1 MSDQVSGS
9 FVTPVYRTSGATVAA
24 LSAGGATNGGV
35 GICLSG
41 GGSRAMGAGIGQ
53 LQALEM
59 LTTGSGESL
68 LSQIVAMSTVS
79 GGGWVGIPF
88 TYLPSSVSDAQFL
101 GSYTD
106 PAALTDAIIGASPAG
121 WIGGQVS
128 SSFSIAD
135 LAAKAVY
142 LRAKGVPS
150 SMLWQTLMGLH
161 FLRPYGLFPAS
172 AGDYQ
177 PNTLFSY
184 DTLVLDGQV
193 TGPNPSLADV
203 PAYLVVQVS
212 GQGRPYLLGVASMFV
227 TVPSD
232 NNVKA
237 LVPVQSTPVLTGI
250 LPTPQGGVD
259 GNGLAVGGG
268 AVGSFGF
275 NSVYES
281 IGDDGY
287 ASIQQSRQWSL
298 MDILGT
304 SSAAFA
310 ATLEGQ
316 IADWSRSPQRFA
328 AAMRVQKD
336 SAAASLAEAGYSAI
350 EVAGTLEAL
359 ATAAETGGMDAVK
372 GQLGGADVL
381 SGLIPKYDYWS
392 PGTPPSA
399 GGAALQDFADGGSLD
414 NTGVTSM
421 LFYPDV
427 SSIIAF
433 VNTENA
439 LKQDSSGNI
448 MVDSSIPALFGF
460 QAYSDKVS
468 PPYAPSSQAPAT
480 DLHRFS
486 QVFPSADFQPLL
498 DGLWQSIGSGESL
511 APIFAQQL
519 VTVENDWFG
528 IPAGRAVT
536 VLWVYLG
543 MSETWYKLLTSDL
556 VKLKVDVELATQDFP
571 HYGTLRTERS
581 AVQMNLLS
589 NLTAWTVLQNSA
601 VFTALFDPT

>member
-1 MSDQVSGS
+1 MADQASGG
-9 FVTPVYRTSGATVAA
+9 FVTPVYRTSGAAAAA
-24 LSAGGATNGGV
+24 LSGSGGSGGV

-41 GGSRAMGAGIGQ
+41 GGSRAMGAGMGQ

-59 LTTGSGESL
+59 LTTSAGDSL
-68 LSQIVAMSTVS
+68 LSQMVAMSTVS

-88 TYLPSSVSDAQFL
+88 TYLPSGFSDAQFL
-101 GSYTD
+101 GSYTE
-106 PAALTDAIIGASPAG
+106 PSALTDTIVDASPAG

-128 SSFSIAD
+128 SGFSIAD

-142 LRAKGVPS
+142 LSTKDVPS

-161 FLRPYGLFPAS
+161 FLQPYGLFPAS
-172 AGDYQ
+172 SDDYQ
-177 PNTLFSY
+177 PNSLFSY
-184 DTLVLDGQV
+184 DTLILDGQV

-203 PAYLVVQVS
+203 PAYLVAQVA
-212 GQGRPYLLGVASMFV
+212 GQGRPYLLGVAGMFV
-227 TVPSD
+227 TLPSD
-232 NNVKA
+232 GNAEA
-237 LVPVQSTPVLTGI
+237 LAPVQSTPVLTGI
-250 LPTPQGGVD
+250 LPTPVGGVD

-275 NSVYES
+275 NSVYQS
-281 IGDDGY
+281 IGSDGY
-287 ASIQQSRQWSL
+287 ATIQQSRQWSL

-310 ATLEGQ
+310 ATLESQ
-316 IADWSRSPQRFA
+316 LADWSRSPQRFA
-328 AAMRVQKD
+328 AAMRVHKD
-336 SAAASLAEAGYSAI
+336 SAAASLAKAGYAAS

-359 ATAAETGGMDAVK
+359 ATAAENGGMDAVK
-372 GQLGGADVL
+372 GQLGGVDAL

-392 PGTPPSA
+392 PGTPPSV

-433 VNTENA
+433 INTENA
-439 LKQDSSGNI
+439 LKQDSNGNI
-448 MVDSSIPALFGF
+448 VVDSSVPALFGY
-460 QAYSDKVS
+460 QAYNDKVS
-468 PPYAPSSQAPAT
+468 PPYAPSSKAPAS
-480 DLHRFS
+480 DLHRLS

-498 DGLWQSIGSGESL
+498 DGLWHSVGSGESM
-511 APIFAQQL
+511 APIFTQQL
-519 VTVENDWFG
+519 TTVANDWFG
-528 IPAGRAVT
+528 IPAGREVT

-543 MSETWYKLLTSDL
+543 MSETWYKQITDEW

-581 AVQMNLLS
+581 PAQMNLLS

-601 VFTALFDPT
+601 AFTALFDS

>member
-1 MSDQVSGS
+1 MTDQASGS
-9 FVTPVYRTSGATVAA
+9 FVTPVYRTSAAAAGA
-24 LSAGGATNGGV
+24 LSASSAAGV

-53 LQALEM
+53 IQALEK
-59 LTTGSGESL
+59 LTTSSGDSL

-88 TYLPSSVSDAQFL
+88 TYLPSSFPDAQFL

-106 PAALTDAIIGASPAG
+106 PAGLTDAIIEASPTG

-128 SSFSIAD
+128 SGFSIAD
-135 LAAKAVY
+135 LSAKAVY

-161 FLRPYGLFPAS
+161 FLQPYGLFPAS
-172 AGDYQ
+172 SEDYQ

-203 PAYLVVQVS
+203 PAYLVAQVA
-212 GQGRPYLLGVASMFV
+212 GQGRPYLLGVASMVV
-227 TVPSD
+227 TLPSD
-232 NNVKA
+232 ENAKA

-250 LPTPQGGVD
+250 LPTPAGGVD

-275 NSVYES
+275 NSVYQS

-287 ASIQQSRQWSL
+287 ATIQQSRQWSL

-316 IADWSRSPQRFA
+316 IADWARSPQRFA
-328 AAMRVQKD
+328 AALRVHKD
-336 SAAASLAEAGYSAI
+336 SAAASLGEAGYAAG
-350 EVAGTLEAL
+350 EVAATLEAI

-439 LKQDSSGNI
+439 LTLDSSGNI
-448 MVDSSIPALFGF
+448 VVDSSIPALFGY
-460 QAYSDKVS
+460 QAYNDKVS
-468 PPYAPSSQAPAT
+468 PAYAPSSDAPAS
-480 DLHRFS
+480 DLHRLS
-486 QVFPSADFQPLL
+486 QVFPSKDFQPLL
-498 DGLWQSIGSGESL
+498 EGLWQSIGGDENV
-511 APIFAQQL
+511 APIFTQKL
-519 VTVENDWFG
+519 TTVANDWFG
-528 IPAGRAVT
+528 IPAGRDVT
-536 VLWVYLG
+536 MLWVYLG
-543 MSETWYKLLTSDL
+543 MSQSWRGELTDEV
-556 VKLKVDVELATQDFP
+556 VKLKLDFELATQDFP
-571 HYGTLRTERS
+571 HYGTLRTQRS

-589 NLTAWTVLQNSA
+589 NLTAWTVLQNQA
-601 VFTALFDPT
+601 AFTALFG

>member
-1 MSDQVSGS
+1 MTDQASGS
-9 FVTPVYRTSGATVAA
+9 FVTPVYRTSATAAGA
-24 LSAGGATNGGV
+24 LSASSAAGV

-53 LQALEM
+53 IQALEK
-59 LTTGSGESL
+59 LTTSSGDSL

-88 TYLPSSVSDAQFL
+88 TYLPSSFPDAQFL

-106 PAALTDAIIGASPAG
+106 PAGLTDAIIEASPTG

-128 SSFSIAD
+128 SGFSIAD
-135 LAAKAVY
+135 LSAKAVY

-161 FLRPYGLFPAS
+161 FLQPYGLFPAS
-172 AGDYQ
+172 SEDYQ

-203 PAYLVVQVS
+203 PAYLVAQVA
-212 GQGRPYLLGVASMFV
+212 GQGRPYLLGVASMVV
-227 TVPSD
+227 TLPSD
-232 NNVKA
+232 ENAKA

-250 LPTPQGGVD
+250 LPTPAGGVD

-275 NSVYES
+275 NSVYQS

-287 ASIQQSRQWSL
+287 ATIQQSRQWSL

-316 IADWSRSPQRFA
+316 IADWARSPQRFA
-328 AAMRVQKD
+328 AALRVHKD
-336 SAAASLAEAGYSAI
+336 SAAASLAEAGYAAG
-350 EVAGTLEAL
+350 EVAATLEAI

-427 SSIIAF
+427 SSIIVF

-439 LKQDSSGNI
+439 LTQDSSGNI
-448 MVDSSIPALFGF
+448 VVDSSIPALFGY
-460 QAYSDKVS
+460 QAYNDKVT
-468 PPYAPSSQAPAT
+468 PVYAPSSDAPAS
-480 DLHRFS
+480 DLHRLS
-486 QVFPSADFQPLL
+486 QVFPSKDFQPLL
-498 DGLWQSIGSGESL
+498 EGLWQSIGGNESL
-511 APIFAQQL
+511 APVFTQKL
-519 VTVENDWFG
+519 TTVANDWFG
-528 IPAGRAVT
+528 IPAGRDVT
-536 VLWVYLG
+536 MLWVYLG
-543 MSETWYKLLTSDL
+543 MSHSWRGELTDEV
-556 VKLKVDVELATQDFP
+556 VKLKLDFELATQDFP
-571 HYGTLRTERS
+571 HYGTLRTQRS

-589 NLTAWTVLQNSA
+589 NLTAWTVLQNQA
-601 VFTALFDPT
+601 AFTALFG

>member
-1 MSDQVSGS
+1 MTDQASGS
-9 FVTPVYRTSGATVAA
+9 FVTPVYRTSAAAAGA
-24 LSAGGATNGGV
+24 LSASSAAGV

-53 LQALEM
+53 IQALEK
-59 LTTGSGESL
+59 LTTSSGDSL

-88 TYLPSSVSDAQFL
+88 TYLPSSFPDAQFL

-106 PAALTDAIIGASPAG
+106 PAGLTDAIIEASPTG

-128 SSFSIAD
+128 SGFSIAD
-135 LAAKAVY
+135 LSAKAVY

-161 FLRPYGLFPAS
+161 FLQPYGLFPAS
-172 AGDYQ
+172 SEDYQ

-203 PAYLVVQVS
+203 PAYLVAQVA
-212 GQGRPYLLGVASMFV
+212 GQGRPYLLGIASMVV
-227 TVPSD
+227 TLPSD
-232 NNVKA
+232 ENAKA

-250 LPTPQGGVD
+250 LPTPAGGVD

-275 NSVYES
+275 NSVYQS

-287 ASIQQSRQWSL
+287 ATIQQSRQWSL

-316 IADWSRSPQRFA
+316 IADWARSPQRFA
-328 AAMRVQKD
+328 AALRVHKD
-336 SAAASLAEAGYSAI
+336 SAAASLGEAGYAAG
-350 EVAGTLEAL
+350 EVAATLEAI

-439 LKQDSSGNI
+439 LTQDKSGNI
-448 MVDSSIPALFGF
+448 VVDSSIPALFGY
-460 QAYSDKVS
+460 QAYNDKVT
-468 PPYAPSSQAPAT
+468 PVYAPSSEASAS
-480 DLHRFS
+480 DLHRLS
-486 QVFPSADFQPLL
+486 QVFPSKDFQPLL
-498 DGLWQSIGSGESL
+498 EGLWQSIGGDENV
-511 APIFAQQL
+511 APIFTQKL
-519 VTVENDWFG
+519 TTVANEWFG
-528 IPAGRAVT
+528 IPAGRDVT
-536 VLWVYLG
+536 MLWVYLG
-543 MSETWYKLLTSDL
+543 MSQSWRGELTDEV
-556 VKLKVDVELATQDFP
+556 VKLKLDFELATQDFP
-571 HYGTLRTERS
+571 HYGTLRTQRS

-589 NLTAWTVLQNSA
+589 NLTAWTVLQNQA
-601 VFTALFDPT
+601 AFTALFG

>member
-1 MSDQVSGS
+1 MTDQASGS
-9 FVTPVYRTSGATVAA
+9 FVTPVYRTGAAAAGA
-24 LSAGGATNGGV
+24 LSASSAAGV

-53 LQALEM
+53 IQALEK
-59 LTTGSGESL
+59 LTTSSGDSL

-88 TYLPSSVSDAQFL
+88 TYLPSSFPDAQFL

-106 PAALTDAIIGASPAG
+106 PAGLTDAIIEASPTG

-128 SSFSIAD
+128 SGFSIAD
-135 LAAKAVY
+135 LSAKAVY

-161 FLRPYGLFPAS
+161 FLQPYGLFPAS
-172 AGDYQ
+172 SEDYQ

-203 PAYLVVQVS
+203 PAYLVAQVA
-212 GQGRPYLLGVASMFV
+212 GQGRPYLLGVASMVV
-227 TVPSD
+227 TLPSD
-232 NNVKA
+232 ENAKA

-250 LPTPQGGVD
+250 LPTPAGGVD

-275 NSVYES
+275 NSVYQS

-287 ASIQQSRQWSL
+287 ATIQQSRQWSL

-328 AAMRVQKD
+328 AALRVHKD
-336 SAAASLAEAGYSAI
+336 SAAASLGEAGYAAG
-350 EVAGTLEAL
+350 EVAATLEAI

-439 LKQDSSGNI
+439 LTLDSSGNI
-448 MVDSSIPALFGF
+448 VVDSSIPALFGY
-460 QAYSDKVS
+460 QAYNDKVS
-468 PPYAPSSQAPAT
+468 PVYAPSSDAPAS
-480 DLHRFS
+480 DLHRLS
-486 QVFPSADFQPLL
+486 QVFPSKDFQPLL
-498 DGLWQSIGSGESL
+498 EGLWQSIGGDENV
-511 APIFAQQL
+511 APIFTQKL
-519 VTVENDWFG
+519 TTVANEWFG
-528 IPAGRAVT
+528 IPAGRDVT
-536 VLWVYLG
+536 MLWVYLG
-543 MSETWYKLLTSDL
+543 MSQSWRGELTDEV
-556 VKLKVDVELATQDFP
+556 VKLKLDFELATQDFP
-571 HYGTLRTERS
+571 HYGTLRTQRS

-589 NLTAWTVLQNSA
+589 NLTAWTVLQNQA
-601 VFTALFDPT
+601 AFTALFG

>member
-1 MSDQVSGS
+1 MADQTSGS
-9 FVTPVYRTSGATVAA
+9 FVTPVYRTSGAAAA
-24 LSAGGATNGGV
+24 LSASGTATGGV

-53 LQALEM
+53 LQALEA
-59 LTTGSGESL
+59 LTTSSGDSL
-68 LSQIVAMSTVS
+68 LSQVVAMSTVS

-88 TYLPSSVSDAQFL
+88 TYLPSSFSDAQFL

-106 PAALTDAIIGASPAG
+106 PSALTDTIIDASPAG

-161 FLRPYGLFPAS
+161 FLQPYGLFPAS
-172 AGDYQ
+172 SADYQ

-184 DTLVLDGQV
+184 DALTLDGQV
-193 TGPNPSLADV
+193 TGPNASLASV
-203 PAYLVVQVS
+203 PAYLVAQVA

-232 NNVKA
+232 EDAKM

-259 GNGLAVGGG
+259 ANGLAVGGG

-275 NSVYES
+275 NSVYQS
-281 IGDDGY
+281 TGSDGY
-287 ASIQQSRQWSL
+287 ATVQQSRQWSL

-316 IADWSRSPQRFA
+316 LAEWSRSPQRFA
-328 AAMRVQKD
+328 AAMRVHKD
-336 SAAASLAEAGYSAI
+336 SAAASLAEAGYAASD
-350 EVAGTLEAL
+350 VAGTLEAL
-359 ATAAETGGMDAVK
+359 AIAAETGGMDAVK
-372 GQLGGADVL
+372 GQLGGADAL
-381 SGLIPKYDYWS
+381 SGLVPTYDYWS

-399 GGAALQDFADGGSLD
+399 SGAALQDFADGGSLD

-439 LKQDSSGNI
+439 LKLDSSGNI
-448 MVDSSIPALFGF
+448 MVDSSIPALFGY

-468 PPYAPSSQAPAT
+468 PPYAPSSSAPAS

-498 DGLWQSIGSGESL
+498 DGLWQSIGSGESM
-511 APIFAQQL
+511 APIFTQQL
-519 VTVENDWFG
+519 TTVANDWFG
-528 IPAGRAVT
+528 IPAGRTVT

-543 MSETWYKLLTSDL
+543 MSDAWYKLLTDEL
-556 VKLKVDVELATQDFP
+556 VKLKVDIELATQHFP

-601 VFTALFDPT
+601 AFSALFGS

>member
-1 MSDQVSGS
+1 MTDQASGS
-9 FVTPVYRTSGATVAA
+9 FVTPVYRTGAAAAGA
-24 LSAGGATNGGV
+24 LSASSAAGV

-53 LQALEM
+53 IQALEK
-59 LTTGSGESL
+59 LTTSSGDSL

-88 TYLPSSVSDAQFL
+88 TYLPSSFPDAQFL

-106 PAALTDAIIGASPAG
+106 PAGLTDAIIEASPTG

-128 SSFSIAD
+128 SGFSIAD
-135 LAAKAVY
+135 LSAKAVY

-161 FLRPYGLFPAS
+161 FLQPYGLFPAS
-172 AGDYQ
+172 SEDYQ

-203 PAYLVVQVS
+203 PAYLVAQVA
-212 GQGRPYLLGVASMFV
+212 GQGRPYLLGVASMVV
-227 TVPSD
+227 TLPSD
-232 NNVKA
+232 ENAKA

-250 LPTPQGGVD
+250 LPTPAGGVD

-275 NSVYES
+275 NSVYQS

-287 ASIQQSRQWSL
+287 ATIQQSRQWSL

-316 IADWSRSPQRFA
+316 IADWARSPQRFA
-328 AAMRVQKD
+328 AALRVHKD
-336 SAAASLAEAGYSAI
+336 SAAASLGEAGYAAG
-350 EVAGTLEAL
+350 EVAATLEAI

-439 LKQDSSGNI
+439 LTLDSSGNI
-448 MVDSSIPALFGF
+448 VVDSSIPALFGY
-460 QAYSDKVS
+460 QAYNDKVS
-468 PPYAPSSQAPAT
+468 PVYAPSSDAPAS
-480 DLHRFS
+480 DLHRLS
-486 QVFPSADFQPLL
+486 QVFPSKDFQPLL
-498 DGLWQSIGSGESL
+498 EGLWQSIGGDENV
-511 APIFAQQL
+511 APIFTQKL
-519 VTVENDWFG
+519 TTVANEWFG
-528 IPAGRAVT
+528 IPAGRDVT
-536 VLWVYLG
+536 MLWVYLG
-543 MSETWYKLLTSDL
+543 MSQSWRGELTDEV
-556 VKLKVDVELATQDFP
+556 VKLKLDFELATQDFP
-571 HYGTLRTERS
+571 HYGTLRTQRS

-589 NLTAWTVLQNSA
+589 NLTAWTVLQNQA
-601 VFTALFDPT
+601 AFTALFG